1 MQIEFNMVHNIRTKL
16 TYILSSSGCLCICL
30 SITVNITSIF
40 NIKKSL
46 CIQNII
52 RVSVDSLCRDGTNTQ
67 IIHTMAVTLKQ
78 VLPLSQ
84 HKVPLI
90 ICVFITVY
98 YNAMP
103 SYSRHPAAAVCCVG
117 HHFVHIVFFRDHRLL
132 TAFGLGTRLHSARF
146 LQTLESSFF

>member
-1 MQIEFNMVHNIRTKL
+1 
-16 TYILSSSGCLCICL
+16 
-30 SITVNITSIF
+30 
-40 NIKKSL
+40 
-46 CIQNII
+46 
-52 RVSVDSLCRDGTNTQ
+52 
-67 IIHTMAVTLKQ
+67 MAVTLKQ

-84 HKVPLI
+84 YKVPLI

-132 TAFGLGTRLHSARF
+132 TAFGLGTRLHSTRF
-146 LQTLESSFF
+146 PQTLESSF